1 MAVGLVIRPAEFGPD
16 CVKTSLQFRINL
28 TFETIMPE
36 NNEFCGYNP
45 LLVWQ
50 QKSLVQALIAA
61 INP

>member
-1 MAVGLVIRPAEFGPD
+1 MTEFGPD

-61 INP
+61 ISP